1 MSALAGTG
9 RLLRLALRR
18 DRVQIPVWALWVFF
32 FVVATASSFDQL
44 YQTAAE
50 RAKFASDIATN
61 GAFKALYGPVYAAST
76 GGFTA
81 WRCAGGGVLFTGLMS
96 LLLVVRHTRGDEEA
110 GRSELLGATVV
121 GRYASI
127 AAAMLVVAIANLAI
141 ALLAVL
147 GLVGIGL
154 DAGGSTALALGMAA
168 NGLVFGAIAAVTA
181 QFTST
186 GRAAGGVAGALLGVA
201 FLLRAAGDAGS
212 GTISWL
218 SPLGWSQAVRAFG
231 GDRWWLLVL
240 PLAAVAVLVPIA
252 FALVS
257 RRDHGQG
264 LVPTRPGPASA
275 PASLGGPLGLAWRI
289 QRGSMLGW
297 AGGFLA
303 TGLVTGTVAK
313 DVGDVF
319 ANNQQ
324 FADALRRLGGS
335 GGLVDAYLGGIL
347 GLMALV
353 AAGYVIQA
361 VLRIRSEEAALRAE
375 SVLATSVSRWRWA
388 GAHLVIA
395 ALGTVAI
402 MLALGLGL
410 GLAHGLRSGD
420 LGGQLPKLLEASLA
434 QVPAAWVLGGLAFA
448 LTGLLPRLVTVAWGV
463 FAAYFLL
470 GELGETFGLPD
481 WVVDLSPFRHASQ
494 FPVDDLRVTPL
505 LALVAA
511 TAALALAGMSGLRR
525 RDIA

>member
-181 QFTST
+181 QLAST

-252 FALVS
+252 CPHGRA
-257 RRDHGQG
+257 RRRRRRAWAARWGWPGGSSGGPCSAGPAGSWPQGSSPARSPRTSATSSPTTSSSPTRCAGSAGQG
-264 LVPTRPGPASA
+264 AWSTPT
-275 PASLGGPLGLAWRI
+275 
-289 QRGSMLGW
+289 W
-297 AGGFLA
+297 AGSSA
-303 TGLVTGTVAK
+303 
-313 DVGDVF
+313 
-319 ANNQQ
+319 
-324 FADALRRLGGS
+324 
-335 GGLVDAYLGGIL
+335 
-347 GLMALV
+347 
-353 AAGYVIQA
+353 
-361 VLRIRSEEAALRAE
+361 
-375 SVLATSVSRWRWA
+375 
-388 GAHLVIA
+388 
-395 ALGTVAI
+395 
-402 MLALGLGL
+402 
-410 GLAHGLRSGD
+410 
-420 LGGQLPKLLEASLA
+420 
-434 QVPAAWVLGGLAFA
+434 
-448 LTGLLPRLVTVAWGV
+448 
-463 FAAYFLL
+463 
-470 GELGETFGLPD
+470 
-481 WVVDLSPFRHASQ
+481 
-494 FPVDDLRVTPL
+494 
-505 LALVAA
+505 
-511 TAALALAGMSGLRR
+511 
-525 RDIA
+525 